1 MKHLKYFYLF
11 ESRSLVDSTDPYSIV
26 EVSPQSM
33 PEELTN
39 TWDSVVAYWEET
51 KEQLGLETSDR
62 VEISPD
68 EVIYSTQG
76 KVDMS
81 IVDNMSDEQ
90 YSEGDIVIADYKG
103 KKWIFDGHHRVI
115 RDRKAGRPSMVYIL
129 DEDNV
134 DFINR
139 IIYGEGDEDY

>member
-1 MKHLKYFYLF
+1 MKHLKSFSLF

-26 EVSPQSM
+26 EVSQQSM

-39 TWDSVVAYWEET
+39 TWDSAVAYWEET
-51 KEQLGLETSDR
+51 KEQLGLESSDK

-76 KVDMS
+76 KVDIS
-81 IVDNMSDEQ
+81 IVDTMSDEQ
-90 YSEGDIVIADYKG
+90 YLEGDIIIADYKG
-103 KKWIFDGHHRVI
+103 KKWIFNGHHRMI
-115 RDRKAGRPSMVYIL
+115 RDRKEGRPSMVYIL

-134 DFINR
+134 DFINH

>member
-1 MKHLKYFYLF
+1 MKHLKYFSLF
-11 ESRSLVDSTDPYSIV
+11 ESRYLVDSTEPYSII
-26 EVSPQSM
+26 EVSPETM

-39 TWDSVVAYWEET
+39 TWDSSVAYWLET
-51 KEQLGLETSDR
+51 KEQLGLEPSDK

-81 IVDNMSDEQ
+81 IVDKMSDEQ
-90 YSEGDIVIADYKG
+90 YSEGDIVIVDYKG
-103 KKWIFDGHHRVI
+103 KKWIFNGHHRMV

-139 IIYGEGDEDY
+139 IIYGEGDNDY

>member
-1 MKHLKYFYLF
+1 MKHLKSFSLF
-11 ESRSLVDSTDPYSIV
+11 ESRSLVDSTEPYSII
-26 EVSPQSM
+26 EVSPETM

-39 TWDSVVAYWEET
+39 TWDSAVAYWQET
-51 KEQLGLETSDR
+51 KEQLGLEQSDK
-62 VEISPD
+62 VEISTD

-81 IVDNMSDEQ
+81 IVDKMSDEQ
-90 YSEGDIVIADYKG
+90 YSEGDIVIVDYKG
-103 KKWIFDGHHRVI
+103 KKWIFNGHHRMV

-129 DEDNV
+129 NEDNV

>member
-1 MKHLKYFYLF
+1 MKNLKSFSLF

-39 TWDSVVAYWEET
+39 TWDSAVAYWEET
-51 KEQLGLETSDR
+51 KEELGLETSDK

-90 YSEGDIVIADYKG
+90 YSEGDIVITDYKG
-103 KKWIFDGHHRVI
+103 KKWIFNGHHRMV
-115 RDRKAGRPSMVYIL
+115 RDRKAGRPSMVYLI
-129 DEDNV
+129 DEDKVN
-134 DFINR
+134 FINH
-139 IIYGEGDEDY
+139 IIYGEGDENY

>member
-1 MKHLKYFYLF
+1 MKHLKYFSLF
-11 ESRSLVDSTDPYSIV
+11 ESRSLVDSTDPYSII

-39 TWDSVVAYWEET
+39 TWDSIVAYWEET
-51 KEQLGLETSDR
+51 KEELGLEPSDK

-81 IVDNMSDEQ
+81 IVDKMSDEQ

-103 KKWIFDGHHRVI
+103 KKWIFDGHHRMI
-115 RDRKAGRPSMVYIL
+115 RDRKAGRPSMVYLI

>member
-1 MKHLKYFYLF
+1 MKHLKSFSLF
-11 ESRSLVDSTDPYSIV
+11 ESRSLVDPTDPYSIV

-33 PEELTN
+33 PEELIN
-39 TWDSVVAYWEET
+39 THDSAVAYWEET
-51 KEQLGLETSDR
+51 KDQLGLEPSDK

-103 KKWIFDGHHRVI
+103 KKWIFNGHHRII
-115 RDRKAGRPSMVYIL
+115 RDRKERRPSMVYIL

>member
-1 MKHLKYFYLF
+1 MKHLKYFSLF
-11 ESRSLVDSTDPYSIV
+11 ESRYLVDSTEPYSII
-26 EVSPQSM
+26 EVSPETM

-39 TWDSVVAYWEET
+39 TWDSSVAYWLET
-51 KEQLGLETSDR
+51 KEQLGLEPSDK

-81 IVDNMSDEQ
+81 IVDKMSDEQ

-103 KKWIFDGHHRVI
+103 KKWIFDGHHRMI
-115 RDRKAGRPSMVYIL
+115 RDRKSGRPSMVYIL

-139 IIYGEGDEDY
+139 IIYGEGDNDY

>member
-1 MKHLKYFYLF
+1 MKHLKYFSLF
-11 ESRSLVDSTDPYSIV
+11 ESRSLVDSTDPYSII

-39 TWDSVVAYWEET
+39 TWDSIVAYWEET
-51 KEQLGLETSDR
+51 KEELGLEPSDK

-81 IVDNMSDEQ
+81 IVDKMSDEQ

-103 KKWIFDGHHRVI
+103 KKWIFDGHHRMI
-115 RDRKAGRPSMVYIL
+115 RDRKAGRSSMVYIL

>member
-1 MKHLKYFYLF
+1 MKHLKSFYLF
-11 ESRSLVDSTDPYSIV
+11 ESRFLVDSTDPYSIV
-26 EVSPQSM
+26 EVSPQSI

-39 TWDSVVAYWEET
+39 TWDSAVAYWEET
-51 KEQLGLETSDR
+51 KEQLGLEPSDR

-68 EVIYSTQG
+68 DVIYSTQG

-90 YSEGDIVIADYKG
+90 YSEGDIVIADYNG

>member
-1 MKHLKYFYLF
+1 MKHLKSFYLF

-51 KEQLGLETSDR
+51 KEELGLEPSDK

-81 IVDNMSDEQ
+81 IVDKMSDEQ

-103 KKWIFDGHHRVI
+103 KKWIFDGHHRMI
-115 RDRKAGRPSMVYIL
+115 RDRKAGRPSMVYLI

>member
-1 MKHLKYFYLF
+1 MKHLKSFSLF
-11 ESRSLVDSTDPYSIV
+11 ESRSLVDPTDPYSIV

-39 TWDSVVAYWEET
+39 TWDSAVAYWEET
-51 KEQLGLETSDR
+51 KEQLGLESSDK

-103 KKWIFDGHHRVI
+103 KKWIFNGHHRMI
-115 RDRKAGRPSMVYIL
+115 RDRKARRPSMVYII

-134 DFINR
+134 DFINN

>member
-1 MKHLKYFYLF
+1 MKHLKSFYLF

-26 EVSPQSM
+26 EVSPKTM

-39 TWDSVVAYWEET
+39 TCDSAVAYWEQT
-51 KEQLGLETSDR
+51 KKDLGLEPSDKL
-62 VEISPD
+62 EISPN

-90 YSEGDIVIADYKG
+90 YSEGDIVIADYEG
-103 KKWIFDGHHRVI
+103 KKWIFDGHHRMI

>member
-1 MKHLKYFYLF
+1 MKHLKSFYLF
-11 ESRSLVDSTDPYSIV
+11 ESRSLVDSTDPYSII

-39 TWDSVVAYWEET
+39 TWDSAVAYWEET
-51 KEQLGLETSDR
+51 KEQLGLESTDK

-81 IVDNMSDEQ
+81 IVDKMSDEQ
-90 YSEGDIVIADYKG
+90 YSESDIVIADYKG
-103 KKWIFDGHHRVI
+103 KKWIFDGHHRMI
-115 RDRKAGRPSMVYIL
+115 RDRKAGRPSMVYII

-134 DFINR
+134 DFINH
-139 IIYGEGDEDY
+139 IIYGEGDEYY

>member
-1 MKHLKYFYLF
+1 MKHLKSFSLF
-11 ESRSLVDSTDPYSIV
+11 ESRSLVDSTEPYSIV

-39 TWDSVVAYWEET
+39 TWDSAVAYWEET
-51 KEQLGLETSDR
+51 KEQLGLESSDK

-81 IVDNMSDEQ
+81 IVDTIF
-90 YSEGDIVIADYKG
+90 IVLIYL
-103 KKWIFDGHHRVI
+103 
-115 RDRKAGRPSMVYIL
+115 YIK
-129 DEDNV
+129 V
-134 DFINR
+134 KI
-139 IIYGEGDEDY
+139 

>member
-1 MKHLKYFYLF
+1 MKHLKYFSLF

-51 KEQLGLETSDR
+51 KEELGLKSSDK

-81 IVDNMSDEQ
+81 IVDKMSDEQ

-103 KKWIFDGHHRVI
+103 KKWIFDGHHRMV
-115 RDRKAGRPSMVYIL
+115 RDRKSGRPSMVYIL